1 LLKLLS
7 NFVNRQQT
15 LLKLVQTLAN
25 FETLPKPCT
34 NLQQTVNKLLQPSK
48 PMSVNINLLPL
59 RSTPPWW
66 REAGE
71 SGTKQ
76 LYQPEPSPVTYMV
89 PITRILGRLPLVPV
103 GDHGTIPASMKNR
116 KAQLFKHGRCDE
128 DGRPGSGSKL
138 YFINSWAMCW
148 PTDHPKKP
156 LTG

>member
-1 LLKLLS
+1 
-7 NFVNRQQT
+7 
-15 LLKLVQTLAN
+15 
-25 FETLPKPCT
+25 
-34 NLQQTVNKLLQPSK
+34 
-48 PMSVNINLLPL
+48 MSVNVNLLPF
-59 RSTPPWW
+59 RSTPQWW

-103 GDHGTIPASMKNR
+103 GDHGTIPASMRNR
-116 KAQLFKHGRCDE
+116 KAQLFQHGRCDE
-128 DGRPGSGSKL
+128 DGRPGTGSKL